1 MNTNT
6 TEYTTSILKEIE
18 VAMNETMEK
27 LIPYSKIK
35 NEDKTPEELIEEA
48 NLKEKLGA
56 LKVIKAELIREN
68 NNASYTISK
77 DNEVKVMLRLKSK
90 HEESMAEYKK
100 VGRNDLYDHEEAE
113 LKVINEFTPKQPTE
127 EEIVCYTKEI
137 IKEFLAE
144 KPSDYA
150 VSMRDMGQIMPKV
163 KAKYPNVNGNIVKT
177 ALTPF
182 IK

>member
-6 TEYTTSILKEIE
+6 KQYEESILKKIDT
-18 VAMNETMEK
+18 AMGETMEK
-27 LIPYSKIK
+27 MKPFLNVK
-35 NEDKTPEELIEEA
+35 NEDKTPEEVFEHAALSER
-48 NLKEKLGA
+48 LGA

-68 NNASYTISK
+68 NNASYTISE
-77 DNEVKVMLRLKSK
+77 DGEVKVMLRLKGK
-90 HEESMAEYKK
+90 HEESMEAYKK
-100 VGRNDLYDHEEAE
+100 LGRTDLYDHEKAE
-113 LKVINEFTPKQPTE
+113 LDVINEFTPAQPTE
-127 EEIVCYTKEI
+127 EDIVNYTKEI

-182 IK
+182 MK